1 MRHAELKPELP
12 SSMFPIP
19 QSRVQEQFQG
29 HLPNTSETNVNIP
42 NYERENSK
50 KSSLD
55 HSCAD
60 EFLDEIDDRD
70 LVEVGKGALLSYCG

>member
-12 SSMFPIP
+12 SSMFPVP
-19 QSRVQEQFQG
+19 QSRIQEQFKG
-29 HLPNTSETNVNIP
+29 HLPNAAETNIDIP
-42 NYERENSK
+42 NYGRK
-50 KSSLD
+50 KSKQPSLD

-70 LVEVGKGALLSYCG
+70 LIEVGKGNLLSHCG